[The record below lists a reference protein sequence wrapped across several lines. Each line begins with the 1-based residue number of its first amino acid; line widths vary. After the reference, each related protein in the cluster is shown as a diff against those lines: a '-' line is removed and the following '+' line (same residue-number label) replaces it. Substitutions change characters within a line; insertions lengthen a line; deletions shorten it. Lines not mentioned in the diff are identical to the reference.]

1 MNASCAEE
9 AETRTSEGR
18 ARLYGFLAGVFSSPP
33 TEETI
38 SAVSQMAT
46 VLDIDCP
53 HELPVSELEREFMD
67 LFVVPNSRYVAPY
80 ESAYRDRWL
89 LPPGPGKD
97 ATGQVIGRLL
107 MGESTLAVR
116 QYFLDAGV
124 LPSQDLPDHFSNELR
139 LMSHLWSGEAQES
152 CGGHGRLVELRSK
165 LRDDHLSKWL
175 GELRGKVSKQDRL
188 GFYSAA
194 LRVVEVVLENDRN

>member
-1 MNASCAEE
+1 MSVRCAEP
-9 AETRTSEGR
+9 AEVRNSEER
-18 ARLYGFLAGVFSSPP
+18 ARLYGFLAGVFGSPP
-33 TEETI
+33 TEE
-38 SAVSQMAT
+38 SQRALSDMAT
-46 VLDIDCP
+46 VLGIDCP
-53 HELPVSELEREFMD
+53 RELAVSELEREFMD
-67 LFVVPNSRYVAPY
+67 LFVVPNARYVTPY

-97 ATGQVIGRLL
+97 ATEQAIGGLL

-139 LMSHLWSGEAQES
+139 LMSHLWSGEAAES
-152 CGGHGRLVELRSK
+152 RGGHGRLAELRTK
-165 LRDDHLSKWL
+165 LRDDHLLKWL

-194 LRVVEVVLENDRN
+194 LHVVEVVLEDDRN

>member
-1 MNASCAEE
+1 MSVRCAEP
-9 AETRTSEGR
+9 AEVRNSEER
-18 ARLYGFLAGVFSSPP
+18 ARLYGFLAGVFGSPP
-33 TEETI
+33 TEE
-38 SAVSQMAT
+38 SQRALSDMAT
-46 VLDIDCP
+46 VLGIDCP
-53 HELPVSELEREFMD
+53 RELAVSELEREFMD
-67 LFVVPNSRYVAPY
+67 LFVVPNARYVTPY

-97 ATGQVIGRLL
+97 ATEQAIGGLL

-139 LMSHLWSGEAQES
+139 LMAHLWSREAQES
-152 CGGHGRLVELRSK
+152 RGQNGQLAELRGK
-165 LRDDHLSKWL
+165 LRDDHLLKWL
-175 GELRGKVSKQDRL
+175 WELRDKVSKQDRL

-194 LRVVEVVLENDRN
+194 LLVVEVVLENDRN

>member
-1 MNASCAEE
+1 MSMGCAEP
-9 AETRTSEGR
+9 AEIKTDGER
-18 ARLYGFLAGVFSSPP
+18 ARLYSFLAGVFGSPP
-33 TEETI
+33 NAE
-38 SAVSQMAT
+38 SQRALSDMAAVLGM
-46 VLDIDCP
+46 DCP
-53 HELPVSELEREFMD
+53 RGLAVSELEREFMD
-67 LFVVPNSRYVAPY
+67 LFVVPNPRYVAPY

-89 LPPGPGKD
+89 LPAGPGKD
-97 ATGQVIGRLL
+97 ATEQSVGGLL

-124 LPSQDLPDHFSNELR
+124 LPTQDLPDHFSNELR

-152 CGGHGRLVELRSK
+152 CGGNGRLAELRTK
-165 LRDDHLSKWL
+165 LRDEHLLKWL
-175 GELRGKVSKQDRL
+175 GELQSKVSKQERL